1 MKKVLLAFLSV
12 FFLLGGV
19 VLSACNEQKPQAVIN
34 VTSSD
39 FVSEDYI
46 EIDLTSDKP
55 YAQITAKVENVSYG
69 QVVANTDS
77 QSILTPS
84 AKFDANSNSTLITIY
99 GESEGRGVVE
109 LKSTEGSASKIIN
122 VFVYSNI
129 LGLEQKDSS
138 SNKDQFVLRGKANLL
153 DPNKYL
159 NFTSRPNGESN
170 RKDVIWEFAENQSQ
184 LDLTL
189 VDNILTVD
197 DGYAGQ
203 TIELVARSVYTDL
216 FANVSLKV
224 VDQFNAPNLTFS
236 RDGLAGYETYE
247 KPFNLIKNDE
257 TQEDSKLYVKL
268 DFGGLDQT
276 QLSTTWVVYLNG
288 KIVSD
293 VLDITLQGNDTYG
306 NPYYKIVA
314 KSADLDISTLTIK
327 FTVAYKDINYSQ
339 VTEPFDVTL
348 ADVVDR
354 ISVTSNGEKVSQE
367 SEFDVYNNYSSDMP
381 YGRPFQVVL
390 GPNTVAG
397 ATFKITSNG
406 NLGELFVVYYQTS
419 GSGVTLVEFNE
430 NDGVFES
437 ENIPNNAI
445 VYFKAKAGSNE
456 SASVNFVSTQSD
468 SVRVDFSLVTK
479 EAPNGDFNITSETSF
494 FLSTLNIGNVV
505 SEVELST
512 TTSGAIDVSQ
522 IYDGLF
528 YEIENL
534 TGEAKVDVK
543 LELIGGEVVITVS
556 NKVQNFT
563 EDYKIR
569 LCHESG
575 FKSTNTIDVSAFTP
589 LTYASIGLIGSDSNS
604 VVEKGNG
611 YQPNETGDFTLT
623 KLVMR
628 SSNSVSLNVATNN
641 GATKRAEF
649 KTFSFYE
656 IISDEL
662 SISSYEELLGAIQN
676 GNLEKSD
683 AVTFDFSTG
692 RLTTTEDVRGYVL
705 FEFLGYNDRHNTVS
719 LQRWFYLEGYTGPTS
734 LRANPENVSLV
745 ARDSVSLND
754 YINLSTA
761 NIEVRYRL
769 DNIGITYFDVSKF
782 KFSSSVK
789 EYAVLQGDG
798 ANFNYKIENVSVTA
812 TELRF
817 DIVALTTYDKSV
829 FNDTLLIEYS
839 DFGNLAYF
847 EEIDVTIT
855 SAVRVQN
862 LVWENET
869 ENGEI
874 HLELFSANESD
885 KQFTIV
891 TSVSPLNAYNKDLT
905 YIFAPSEGTPANL
918 IEIDE
923 LGIVGFNKSL
933 GEGGTGT
940 IFVLPTDAIRLI
952 GGTEYI
958 TFYQDDQDEA
968 KQVALSELYNNYE
981 SVSNGYFFVGDGEK
995 VYYRDVVLSI
1005 PVVVADG
1012 RSEATATRIY
1022 TAEQFKNI
1030 DENLHYV
1037 LMNSISLEDYENN
1050 GKDFAGSLKGYDE
1063 NVAIYLSGESL
1074 FNTITEAGKVSQ
1086 LTIYGEVTGGGF
1098 VANENNGE
1106 ISNVVLTTQNSGET
1120 ISMSQVSG
1128 GYTVAT
1134 NVFAGSI
1141 VGINNKTIKDV
1152 KIEGVNVDLS
1162 SADSET
1168 NTSYAGTF
1176 VGKNSGTIEN
1186 VYGEFYIFEGGTDGI
1201 INKITAEI
1209 VGGFVGYGT
1218 GGSSV
1223 THSYVYNYS
1232 ASWNDEGA
1240 LTFEKECLIGD
1251 AGAFVGKS
1259 DNSTITNSF
1268 SMVTTTSDFTCIEG
1282 TLSSSSNNYYYGTT
1296 SVSTSNFDSEYWLQA
1311 GDEGFNKNVRNGYP
1325 HLKFYQ
1331 AEALANLNGVA
1342 VQKTSKSLPVDDGAK
1357 GVLFFYKLKNTANLS
1372 DASMTA
1378 LTRLNTISVKELF
1391 GEENIIVVTEN
1402 DQIAEIVGNN
1412 IVIKGIGDVKLTVHN
1427 KHDYTQSKDFEF
1439 KVVYVLE
1446 DFSGLHNGVATSGF
1460 DLQEGKSD
1468 YIEFR
1473 FKESVYLANEAQPRA
1488 IYLPDFSLQGEIDSS
1503 ETIHELVSY
1512 SINGM
1517 VGQVS
1522 FEKGIKNALEGSQ
1535 YVSIKTSVIINN
1547 LDESFASAVKEEF
1560 TNTMSVRPFL
1570 GADEIFVEFDN
1581 VRIEPSVTSKID
1593 VELITDS
1600 DEDALILQIAR
1611 SLAGGDTLLSFADG
1625 GNSFEID
1632 NDSKTTTAK
1641 FVEDVLDISVS
1652 RSAFDSL
1659 NSKYIYTI
1667 TLKIDENYRSKIESD
1682 ENYTLILKS
1691 KSGTAK
1697 NEPQKVGLTLSSQQI
1712 NFVDVSN
1719 YRASNVNNVNGQIV
1733 YTRTD
1738 EQVSV
1743 VSPGR
1748 ASFMSI
1754 VVDPSYAYYHHMTL
1768 TYQAVDAVTQQP
1780 SNATLTITK
1789 LKNYKNYDKQYLVDS
1804 GAVTNVVGGVQVARN
1819 ENGTYD
1825 FRLYASQNI
1834 SSDVIFVLKASFFD
1848 SNNVQIGQST
1858 VYQLYVTY
1866 LPEAEIMVDG
1876 QVSTIL
1882 AKGGTA
1888 ELSIRLRQ
1896 DQNID
1901 YLTAVGAVGITIAPQ
1916 SSWKETQNA
1925 DGTKTLTAMLYASLN
1940 AGVGTASKNGT
1951 FEIQASVVRQLNGV
1965 EERKNS
1971 NAYVTIVDIKPTS
1984 AKLNGAVYDEA
1995 SNTYVFTSW
2004 VGITHGLMFDYNFD
2018 PEKYSY
2024 DESDSTESQLVQKL
2038 NEARAGF
2045 ENDGYY
2051 KDDASG
2057 FSINYKQGRAVP
2069 IYERLEMNG
2078 TRLTF
2083 IEDKDGNYT
2092 YSNGRFRLTYTNGV
2106 LSVTGIATTSSPIY
2120 LTLVDEIRIDSEGD
2134 ALYQIETNFA
2144 VNVTIY
2150 SDLDRPLIIQSA
2162 EDFLQVADEGVAQDY
2177 ILLNDITLENYTPLS
2192 SANFRSL
2199 DGNGYSINIKSF
2211 NLQGSGTL
2219 QLGLFSTVTENST
2232 IKNVRVNY
2240 YQTQIAVDVTSS
2252 GYSNISIGGFAVVN
2266 NGTITNCQVVSYNP
2280 NGEDAT
2286 NLGLKVDY
2294 FKGATPYYIDA
2305 NSNIESRVAG
2315 FVVENSGSITN
2326 SKVGGEDIILIG
2338 KQVGETNYFD
2348 YSVRELELFELSA
2361 QGNVAGFVIS
2371 NAGEIAS
2378 CGATNVQ
2385 ITNLSSSDKS
2395 QTAGFVVSNSGKI
2408 RASGIQG
2415 ITGEDDLV
2423 EGYALYHRTGSSITS
2438 KGIVAGFVVE
2448 NSQNGEI
2455 SDGYSNILISNSKV
2469 ENSIVGAG
2477 FVYINE
2483 GRIETSYTAST
2494 VESNNARQLNF
2505 SGVDSVGNSL
2515 NTGTI
2520 ELSYYYTVNQE
2531 FDSSGDVQSAL
2542 NEANLINKEEV
2553 GNQNAYYGFVFNT
2566 EEGVDDGVWK
2576 MVDGYGIEPISLT
2589 KMTISHRYYVA
2600 SETDEEYFL
2609 PYSTLKNQ
2617 DDSLAQVY
2625 DTSYGEEI
2633 NPILINSAQ
2642 DLKEAM
2648 GDSTST
2654 ALSSQFTET
2663 EILGAY
2669 RFTTD
2674 IDLSELNNALGN
2686 AEIKSVNKTFKGVI
2700 DGNGF
2705 TINNISLSS
2714 DEKAVGLFGSADGA
2728 LIQNLNIEIDSV
2740 AAGSSVMVGGLVGFA
2755 KDTKIINVN
2764 MTQSE
2769 TTEQTQQRGIYG
2781 RNVTGGIVGA
2791 SIGDGALIGLTV
2803 SGATVQSNYYNV
2815 NTNVSSS
2822 ELYSHSDWSFD
2833 PAKIRDYARQNDAK
2847 IYSASPV
2854 DDGFGLASFA
2864 GAIAGYVDIYN
2875 YSLHNQT
2882 NYTYSTAL
2890 TNVDYKVSHLR
2901 VLNSLEV
2908 RGEVVGG
2915 AFGYTGIQTKVQDAG
2930 VYVSHGENIT
2940 AKILSYNFIAG
2951 GLVGIANGDFYQV
2964 FTQHDEQLQDEIEN
2978 SMASYYIN
2986 GNVNAER
2993 GVLDLFE
3000 NTSTSTDAYQPLYVG
3015 GLFGVFGN
3023 GSVYVAYS
3031 KLNAIN
3037 PNSSSNG
3044 YAGGLAGGAFSVEG
3058 TDFVVED
3065 GANSSMI
3072 STTMI
3077 LREVYATGD
3086 VFANGA
3092 NTGNVA
3098 TNFGGLF
3105 GRFIPYG
3112 ETKNSCVKLTM
3123 AAVNSFNEYGIL
3135 GENYQSTSTNKI
3147 VTINSLVGESNNVK
3161 PVVSQ
3166 VLSTTENSDN
3176 KKSYGYMGNY
3186 SSGVVSV
3193 DVESG
3198 VYKEN
3203 SESDDKKDAD
3213 FVFEVQSLSTF
3224 ANPESGYMVTNGAF
3238 INSNAWD
3245 IANWIHTTD
3254 KLFPSINLTS
3264 SPTYVYLDQ
3273 DNVKEVLDKMQNSS
3287 IEVRVR
3293 GRGINGNGDVYYA
3306 YVDLTGITTSESAYV
3321 SNFFGRLI
3329 GASDSAWFTESA
3341 GGSTNPYKLE
3351 SLDYDSTQ
3359 ALNNSYP
3366 GIIIN
3371 KAMFEQVG
3379 SGVIFQNLNVVV
3391 LETEISTANGGTTTT
3406 PISSPFITNSI
3417 EDVDFVNV
3425 RFWFVD
3431 KVELDVK
3438 TNAGGLIAP
3447 SAENCNFIGITM
3459 CFSYEPVGT
3468 EGAIVT
3474 FNYSGESISAG
3485 LLVGELVQSSN
3496 FESLRVQNITIKHND
3511 LIYKNKSSYL
3521 LKISGGGTSSSEA
3534 NIYAGLYVGII
3545 KNTLEDDKI
3554 TPSGVSISAKLPQNI
3569 TSQFPEGGDGTNTV
3583 FDSGISVNGTTNN
3596 YKSVYVG
3603 GLFGKIETISTTF
3616 TLQKQ
3621 TSYSQSVKVN
3631 INVGTEVGTE
3641 EGGGTFAG
3649 GVVGSFNGEFNVVA
3663 DGENAQIG
3671 SDIVLDKD
3679 HSELSAGMIFGGV
3692 ATGSRIDI
3700 STNKQLKIEG
3710 YISVNDN
3717 DTATNKTATITTAN
3731 IGGIVGKNQGV
3742 LNISNVDISFKT
3754 FKGNTPG
3761 EISEKDFEASDVANS
3776 LFKAETIN
3784 AGALVGLNKSG
3795 IITIEGKDD
3804 STAPDT
3810 ASFKIN
3816 TAQENILLN
3825 ATTINAGGLI
3835 GETTGSGVVSISN
3848 YINNQAVIVAVGNAD
3863 SDSTSVGG
3871 MIGLGQVEMSENET
3885 SSDKTLIKIES
3896 SASDVNIFV
3905 SEKTLYAGGLI
3916 GKLTTTATN
3925 SGTTSP
3931 ATAEVSISQNVF
3943 SGAIKVYGETS
3954 NQGDH
3959 IIGGI
3964 LGLIEKDTGNT
3975 NIKTTISSNKT
3986 YGDVIYTTEATVT
3999 TGKATTTEEATF
4011 NSLVSYYFGGVV
4023 GYVNAGST
4031 TLSGNIVAFT
4041 NNNQLRGKELHFADA
4056 MVGSVGKDVSLDVN
4070 NNYYSS
4076 QLVLATSD
4084 NAIDLNY
4091 KTEGVSGYS
4100 PNDATTTTP
4109 DATIIDKLTA
4119 TDSGTPSVVAGD
4131 LGTKLKPITDGTAT
4145 TYSSNG
4151 ITYYTTQYPGTQTGP
4166 YAFIG
4171 DWVEKNDT
4179 LTTLNEHSF
4188 ISGVNTALEYEDT
4201 YKDTAS
4207 GDNPKDVKN
4216 GDTNRG
4222 GIVDTMNGGIV
4233 YACISSGTLS
4243 VGGTVTANVGGIVGS
4258 MASGYINECSSS
4270 LNVTYRAGNGGT
4282 ASAVAVVL
4290 TGNTK
4295 KIFINNTYTSGNV
4308 TSYIDANLFAF
4319 VNGTTSTS
4327 ISNSYTISRV
4337 GWNDYT
4343 SSNTAPASTI
4353 TIGISG
4359 SSVKAGFSYDPDA
4372 MGDAYGKEVKEDE
4385 TETQIKSSDWIYP
4398 AYYDK
4403 IGKSVG
4409 SIDISG
4415 WSKDASV
4422 NYGYPV
4428 RNFGAFK
4435 AYTTRETVD
4444 GITYDLIPNITKL
4457 KQASDTNIENST
4469 NIPKI
4474 NYKLVND
4481 IDLAKTT
4488 YSSSLNGNINFK
4500 SVPNFDG
4507 DGHTISNLKVYTLF
4521 SEVQNI
4527 SNLRVMD
4534 AVLGVVDDELKINK
4548 DVLSNQR
4555 AVVALEVT
4563 GEAENVIASGTLSYS
4578 ASSITDKYIGG
4589 VFAHASDNGV
4599 IDGCKNYV
4607 KMDVTCDGIDIG
4619 GVVGKSIGKSIKNCF
4634 NYAPINAVNKNA
4646 GGGGGYVAGVVG
4658 SWEASDGKVE
4668 NCGNENTVFNGYTNT
4683 ANSDE
4688 IEDGNYSAAGIVGWA
4703 NNSNGSITNCY
4714 NTSMIKAGKKEINK
4728 TKTSG
4733 SCKAAGIVAYTTGS
4747 VSYCT
4752 NTGFIEALGST
4763 SEAITQFKINT
4774 PWSEYTDAGKPLKDT
4789 WANDSSSTTTS
4800 QGYIYKLNATD
4811 IKNVYVSQIA
4821 LNNSL
4826 VEIGSSCS
4834 ATGSVYKNGL
4844 FGSVKDSVEL
4854 TPPSYEPG
4862 LIGTEGN
4869 TTAKELSLHSGD
4881 IKIYFADDDASK
4893 PTPVIAE
4900 TDELGM
4906 MTKFYIKSTR
4916 TIKYNNDDNLVR
4928 TQTRYWSVVDING
4941 LHKEGTTYQTNKNY
4955 YAQQATQS
4963 QGYAGTGYTE
4973 PSTNSTSSSTT
4984 TSSSGNIQN
4993 VMIAGNA
5000 YAFVEDADGFKNVAQ
5015 SGMKLGEVELSVNTK
5030 LGDNTIKELINA
5042 GYTFSIVEIKN
5053 NGNEITSEVNVNI
5066 KNDNNYLY
5074 IDFSTYSNIT
5084 TISSYKLVANK
5095 ANASSTIYIS
5105 SDSNIK
5111 INGET
5116 IEIETNLSEI
5126 EKDEKYQISFQN
5138 GETTQYLVMTGLEQ
5152 QKLTYTAK
5160 DESAAQELYKSLLGK
5175 SIKINLG
5182 YNSSEQV
5189 SMVYSDL
5196 VEISTYNTFKYS
5208 KDVTKEFVS
5217 NINLVSSI
5225 WASRDYIYNNAKIA
5239 HQTQFTS
5246 VENLKYQGQFGF
5258 KTDGFSDFSFYNTKI
5273 FSELSEL
5280 SKGKTGSIT
5289 LTWPDAEEDTCQF
5302 TYKISELTG
5311 NYCTVDITI
5320 QLNENSNFSKAIA
5333 IDLVV
5338 FAVNYKDTISFE
5350 ENVAYDVNNVK
5361 SDYKKGTLDSDL
5373 TEESEVT
5380 PISGLTASYTV
5391 TKKTQRYYLN
5401 YVEIKTESVDKDV
5414 IGFVYESQT
5423 KYLFG
5428 AETLKF
5434 NNQTT
5439 GDMVLDKITIKRK
5452 GSVNLGIEDHL
5463 MPEETTAVVELK
5475 TQDFALIDSSSIST
5489 NVLEGFS
5496 FEIDKINYVFKK
5508 TDEGTI
5514 INLLTNETLQ
5524 NNEIVI
5530 NGTTYSLSWENENIP
5545 VLNNGDEKLTGIT
5558 GYVYEFNISSNDY
5571 FVYIGQ
5577 NDQVVTSS
5585 SITMINNTELIFSIE
5600 DENYIILDDTINII
5614 YLGSNGSLQ
5623 LGEKTIYYLANN
5635 NLIGFL
5641 LFDEAGNP
5649 LSTTDDYIL
5658 QVDGKDYL
5666 CYNIEKNTI
5675 INNAATIEKG
5685 QIQFSISD
5693 SIDTMDV
5700 ANGYLTIAFGKREE
5714 IYQTFMVTGSAQ
5726 VDFNSHFS
5734 YLEFIDKIIL
5744 SSTKEGAASIS
5755 GDNVTIN
5762 NTNYVL
5768 SIDGDKALLTN
5779 DLSEIEG
5786 TYDGIIAQF
5795 NIGDSTFSFNYQE
5808 FNTSGNAPI
5817 QDSGSYT
5824 FVAKYKEFEKSSNSS
5839 VNLTSN
5845 TSINADIV
5853 VTKDINLGMTDQLL
5867 VNSSIK
5873 RITSVN
5879 HNFINFYRD
5888 GNSLLGSKN
5897 SDNFVDVE
5905 LKNIAFAGTVVISS
5919 SNTGLLADNIR
5930 GNLINISTYGTICH
5944 AKTSSSK
5951 DILSGG
5957 VAYQI
5962 NSTYMSIKDFTSY
5975 SHDSS
5980 NIDRS
5985 NNNSTGNMA
5994 GVAWSVDLGSN
6005 ATVDITYYG
6014 TIIGTNGSHGTTYD
6028 HDRNKDGGEG
6038 QGVFALARKITS
6050 APTGFTFKGIIKSG
6064 DGGSGS
6070 RGLDGKGGKDSV
6082 DGSAPYNGTYGSNAG
6097 GEAGSA
6103 GGAYSYQIN
6112 STETNPTSPISITG
6126 SYKIDNIAS
6135 SAGSRG
6141 NYGWGGVNL
6150 SKYSYDKE
6158 DPDGNATGADANP
6171 KTYYTFQNVYGNGG
6185 TTYSYSQNYNPVWV
6199 YVRVRKVR
6207 STEETSRA
6215 EIELETS
6222 GDTEWVNITF
6232 TKNDYSNTAIY
6243 DTCGSDYNEKTGHGI
6258 IFISR
6263 KTEIQRF
6270 KGTNLIAWFRIK
6282 RIQVD
6287 VYRYDACTSA
6297 VLINKDGK
6305 QYVWDQEKNQYIWG
6319 KVA

>member
-276 QLSTTWVVYLNG
+276 QLSTTWAVYLNG

-354 ISVTSNGEKVSQE
+354 ISVTSNGEKVSQG

-505 SEVELST
+505 SEVKLST

-676 GNLEKSD
+676 GDLEKSD

-705 FEFLGYNDRHNTVS
+705 FEFLGYNDRHNAVS

-1819 ENGTYD
+1819 DNGTYD

-1916 SSWKETQNA
+1916 SSWKETPNA

-2004 VGITHGLMFDYNFD
+2004 VGITHGLMFDYDFD

-2045 ENDGYY
+2045 ENDGYHQ
-2051 KDDASG
+2051 DDASG

-2083 IEDKDGNYT
+2083 TEDKDGNYT

-2240 YQTQIAVDVTSS
+2240 YQTQIAVNVTSS

-2822 ELYSHSDWSFD
+2822 ELYSHSGWSFD

-2847 IYSASPV
+2847 IYSASQV

-3147 VTINSLVGESNNVK
+3147 VTINSLVGESNNVICC
-3161 PVVSQ
+3161 Q
-3166 VLSTTENSDN
+3166 VFSTIENSDN

-3273 DNVKEVLDKMQNSS
+3273 DNADKVLRLMQNSS

-3306 YVDLTGITTSESAYV
+3306 YVDLTDITTSESAYV

-3341 GGSTNPYKLE
+3341 GGSTNPYEPE

-3371 KAMFEQVG
+3371 KAMFENVG
-3379 SGVIFQNLNVVV
+3379 SGVVFQNLNVVV
-3391 LETEISTANGGTTTT
+3391 LGTETETDGGTTTT
-3406 PISSPFITNSI
+3406 LISSPFITNSI

-3679 HSELSAGMIFGGV
+3679 HNELSAGMIFGGV

-3710 YISVNDN
+3710 YISVNN
-3717 DTATNKTATITTAN
+3717 TATITTAN

-3754 FKGNTPG
+3754 FKV
-3761 EISEKDFEASDVANS
+3761 SETASASINDQNFEASAVKEM
-3776 LFKAETIN
+3776 LFTATTIN
-3784 AGALVGLNKSG
+3784 AGALVGSNDSG
-3795 IITIEGKDD
+3795 TIAIEGKDD
-3804 STAPDT
+3804 STDPNT

-3835 GETTGSGVVSISN
+3835 GQTTGSGVVSISN

-3863 SDSTSVGG
+3863 LGSTSVGG
-3871 MIGLGQVEMSENET
+3871 MIGLGQVEMSQDKT

-3916 GKLTTTATN
+3916 GELTNTDSTEIP
-3925 SGTTSP
+3925 P
-3931 ATAEVSISQNVF
+3931 AIAEVSISRNVF

-3986 YGDVIYTTEATVT
+3986 YGDVIYTTEAT
-3999 TGKATTTEEATF
+3999 TTTEETKF
-4011 NSLVSYYFGGVV
+4011 NSLNKYYFGGVV
-4023 GYVNAGST
+4023 GYVYANAKST
-4031 TLSGNIVAFT
+4031 TISENVVAFT
-4041 NNNQLRGKELHFADA
+4041 NNNQLRAILNTTTTGSTTSGSGASHFADA
-4056 MVGSVGKDVSLDVN
+4056 MVGDAVPSDDPAGVGNADSPVVYED

-4091 KTEGVSGYS
+4091 YTTGVSGYS
-4100 PNDATTTTP
+4100 PNVTEADGTATASSSALDTTTKNT
-4109 DATIIDKLTA
+4109 TIIAKLT
-4119 TDSGTPSVVAGD
+4119 SGTPSVVAGV
-4131 LGTKLKPITDGTAT
+4131 LGTKLNPIINDGTST
-4145 TYSSNG
+4145 TYSTNG

-4171 DWVEKNDT
+4171 DWVVMKNDT

-4188 ISGVNTALEYEDT
+4188 ISGVNTVLEYEDT

-4207 GDNPKDVKN
+4207 GDNPKDVKE

-4619 GVVGKSIGKSIKNCF
+4619 GVVGKSVGTSITNCF

-4646 GGGGGYVAGVVG
+4646 NGGGGYVAGVVG
-4658 SWEASDGKVE
+4658 SWSASATDSTVS
-4668 NCGNENTVFNGYTNT
+4668 NCGNENTVFNGYTIT
-4683 ANSDE
+4683 DSGIPDQEKANFWTNKS
-4688 IEDGNYSAAGIVGWA
+4688 GNYSAAGIVGWTNTA
-4703 NNSNGSITNCY
+4703 RSISNCY
-4714 NTSMIKAGKKEINK
+4714 NTSMIKAGNKKINA
-4728 TKTSG
+4728 TSG
-4733 SCKAAGIVAYTTGS
+4733 SSKAAGIVAYTEGT
-4747 VSYCT
+4747 VDRCT

-4763 SEAITQFKINT
+4763 DGMHTAFSTSEK
-4774 PWSEYTDAGKPLKDT
+4774 EGYTVNSVVISN
-4789 WANDSSSTTTS
+4789 ANTTT
-4800 QGYIYKLNATD
+4800 IWYKNNSD
-4811 IKNVYVSQIA
+4811 GIVNVYVSQIG
-4821 LNNSL
+4821 LNGDSL
-4826 VEIGSSCS
+4826 DEIGSSCS
-4834 ATGSVYKNGL
+4834 ATGSVYKNGM
-4844 FGSVKDSVEL
+4844 FSTDAKSVTV
-4854 TPPSYEPG
+4854 TPPDNEPINSSSATASYIG
-4862 LIGTEGN
+4862 LHGD
-4869 TTAKELSLHSGD
+4869 D
-4881 IKIYFADDDASK
+4881 IKIYNIAPSNDV
-4893 PTPVIAE
+4893 VIAE
-4900 TDELGM
+4900 TDELGA

-4916 TIKYNNDDNLVR
+4916 TIMYANQITK

-5000 YAFVEDADGFKNVAQ
+5000 YAFVEDADGFTNSVNNQTKTSTVEGIVEIDGQTVSDLVAQ
-5015 SGMKLGEVELSVNTK
+5015 GYKFNVVLNSNYNKEYISNAWADVSIVDGNEGKELSVSIKYVPVKSVNGLANISYTIKALKDDETIEQYLNASTLIFEEGETADKGTVKIYYSDTSGLTGGGQYKIGDKVFTYFIGTNGALSYFSYSGSDAEEVYNNFKNKESVSIIINEGDTIDATQSIVLNTSSQVESISTKNEKTYFSNTDRPWLQSYAVEGGHSSSGSGSHK
-5030 LGDNTIKELINA
+5030 LTNSFQIKGKLSSFDVSYKYDNTDGFRADWEILNVKEQAQSTGEFRFGLLSSNKCYVTA
-5042 GYTFSIVEIKN
+5042 KMTY
-5053 NGNEITSEVNVNI
+5053 NEDS
-5066 KNDNNYLY
+5066 K
-5074 IDFSTYSNIT
+5074 IT
-5084 TISSYKLVANK
+5084 TILLECIWTWGNLLGNPEFNDLALEVKYTFHFDNTGDEITNYLEDDFATYSYSTLDSGDKQLNVDVKEGVDPSLVIVDGKAKAIMTDSENRTLTFNGEVSSISKIVISQAEWEDAINFNDSNGDGYVDQIAFKIKDDHATVYTVNDTTKSIMPTATNRELVFDLDDNLNSLTITRKALLYNSSSSLTYEDEGIVKVEGNPATATVYTLHPVLYKATYDEDGNINNFMDIEINTDNTFVLNGITYTATIDSKNLIITSVSQDGQNFTTIFPESLINLNGKLYSYTLYKNDEGVLQMSLLEAYLGEGGIVDVDGTTILYEIYGEPGNYSIYLYDSSLNPISENSDTGLFSINSSTFMLDEYLKESELTVTPVVEDGKLTVEVPDGSTAKFDSFSVIELKYQAKAPSVDIVLPINYNTYTLEKDDYVNK
-5095 ANASSTIYIS
+5095 ITYKINDATAVTTDSSTITFGPYPQAS
-5105 SDSNIK
+5105 Q
-5111 INGET
+5111 
-5116 IEIETNLSEI
+5116 IEITKKYKEYSNSEATLSVRLDSSGTLYYSGI
-5126 EKDEKYQISFQN
+5126 
-5138 GETTQYLVMTGLEQ
+5138 V
-5152 QKLTYTAK
+5152 LTK
-5160 DESAAQELYKSLLGK
+5160 
-5175 SIKINLG
+5175 
-5182 YNSSEQV
+5182 
-5189 SMVYSDL
+5189 
-5196 VEISTYNTFKYS
+5196 
-5208 KDVTKEFVS
+5208 
-5217 NINLVSSI
+5217 
-5225 WASRDYIYNNAKIA
+5225 
-5239 HQTQFTS
+5239 
-5246 VENLKYQGQFGF
+5246 
-5258 KTDGFSDFSFYNTKI
+5258 
-5273 FSELSEL
+5273 
-5280 SKGKTGSIT
+5280 
-5289 LTWPDAEEDTCQF
+5289 
-5302 TYKISELTG
+5302 
-5311 NYCTVDITI
+5311 DITI
-5320 QLNENSNFSKAIA
+5320 GTLSEDLALNYNLAGNGKIINFIRKDVAKNSLFSSMKNDFIKDVAIA
-5333 IDLVV
+5333 
-5338 FAVNYKDTISFE
+5338 
-5350 ENVAYDVNNVK
+5350 
-5361 SDYKKGTLDSDL
+5361 
-5373 TEESEVT
+5373 
-5380 PISGLTASYTV
+5380 
-5391 TKKTQRYYLN
+5391 
-5401 YVEIKTESVDKDV
+5401 
-5414 IGFVYESQT
+5414 
-5423 KYLFG
+5423 
-5428 AETLKF
+5428 
-5434 NNQTT
+5434 
-5439 GDMVLDKITIKRK
+5439 
-5452 GSVNLGIEDHL
+5452 GSLIY
-5463 MPEETTAVVELK
+5463 PER
-5475 TQDFALIDSSSIST
+5475 D
-5489 NVLEGFS
+5489 
-5496 FEIDKINYVFKK
+5496 
-5508 TDEGTI
+5508 
-5514 INLLTNETLQ
+5514 
-5524 NNEIVI
+5524 
-5530 NGTTYSLSWENENIP
+5530 
-5545 VLNNGDEKLTGIT
+5545 TGI
-5558 GYVYEFNISSNDY
+5558 
-5571 FVYIGQ
+5571 
-5577 NDQVVTSS
+5577 
-5585 SITMINNTELIFSIE
+5585 
-5600 DENYIILDDTINII
+5600 
-5614 YLGSNGSLQ
+5614 
-5623 LGEKTIYYLANN
+5623 
-5635 NLIGFL
+5635 
-5641 LFDEAGNP
+5641 
-5649 LSTTDDYIL
+5649 LS
-5658 QVDGKDYL
+5658 K
-5666 CYNIEKNTI
+5666 K
-5675 INNAATIEKG
+5675 
-5685 QIQFSISD
+5685 
-5693 SIDTMDV
+5693 
-5700 ANGYLTIAFGKREE
+5700 
-5714 IYQTFMVTGSAQ
+5714 
-5726 VDFNSHFS
+5726 
-5734 YLEFIDKIIL
+5734 
-5744 SSTKEGAASIS
+5744 
-5755 GDNVTIN
+5755 
-5762 NTNYVL
+5762 
-5768 SIDGDKALLTN
+5768 
-5779 DLSEIEG
+5779 
-5786 TYDGIIAQF
+5786 
-5795 NIGDSTFSFNYQE
+5795 
-5808 FNTSGNAPI
+5808 
-5817 QDSGSYT
+5817 
-5824 FVAKYKEFEKSSNSS
+5824 
-5839 VNLTSN
+5839 
-5845 TSINADIV
+5845 
-5853 VTKDINLGMTDQLL
+5853 
-5867 VNSSIK
+5867 
-5873 RITSVN
+5873 
-5879 HNFINFYRD
+5879 
-5888 GNSLLGSKN
+5888 
-5897 SDNFVDVE
+5897 
-5905 LKNIAFAGTVVISS
+5905 ISS
-5919 SNTGLLADNIR
+5919 S
-5930 GNLINISTYGTICH
+5930 LINTSVYGTIDLNRSLYC
-5944 AKTSSSK
+5944 
-5951 DILSGG
+5951 GG
-5957 VAYQI
+5957 VAYAI
-5962 NSTYMSIKDFTSY
+5962 ESNPTNLKSYVSI
-5975 SHDSS
+5975 SHDTS
-5980 NIDRS
+5980 NVTSRSS
-5985 NNNSTGNMA
+5985 NNNETGNMA
-5994 GVAWSVDLGSN
+5994 GVAWEMSGGEDVY
-6005 ATVDITYYG
+6005 YYG
-6014 TIIGTNGSHGTTYD
+6014 TIIGTNGAHGTTYY
-6028 HDRNKDGGEG
+6028 HDRNKDGEEG

-6050 APTGFTFKGIIKSG
+6050 APKEFTFEGIIKAG

-6082 DGSAPYNGTYGSNAG
+6082 DGSAPYNGTYGSETGGSAG
-6097 GEAGSA
+6097 NA

-6112 STETNPTSPISITG
+6112 STETNPTSPISIIG
-6126 SYKIDNIAS
+6126 SYVIYS
-6135 SAGSRG
+6135 SDGSVGSRG
-6141 NYGWGGVNL
+6141 NDGWGGVNL
-6150 SKYSYDKE
+6150 SCYNFSCKDVERDTDYRTKRLYDYPIKDTPANQQYGEIYIHGSVGNSYDQVTTNYWVYPKI
-6158 DPDGNATGADANP
+6158 DLGANSVGDDGKVKVENKNADDS
-6171 KTYYTFQNVYGNGG
+6171 YWLEITFVKKNAIGGNGAKIV
-6185 TTYSYSQNYNPVWV
+6185 NYN
-6199 YVRVRKVR
+6199 
-6207 STEETSRA
+6207 
-6215 EIELETS
+6215 
-6222 GDTEWVNITF
+6222 GDD
-6232 TKNDYSNTAIY
+6232 TKNIQ
-6243 DTCGSDYNEKTGHGI
+6243 GNE
-6258 IFISR
+6258 IFIVYAGKIIHNNSFGQ
-6263 KTEIQRF
+6263 KYTI
-6270 KGTNLIAWFRIK
+6270 TLNIK
-6282 RIQVD
+6282 CFNVSTP
-6287 VYRYDACTSA
+6287 TSA